1 MTARSAYLM
10 GMMESKVQF
19 IKDDFRS
26 GDYKWIEED
35 LDRVLQLIDKIWK
48 SEESSYDR
56 EYQQLEL
63 AREYMSGEDYS
74 FGEDRTV

>member
-35 LDRVLQLIDKIWK
+35 LDRVLLLIDKIWK

-56 EYQQLEL
+56 EYEQLEFV
-63 AREYMSGEDYS
+63 REYLKGEDYS
-74 FGEDRTV
+74 FGEDCTV

>member
-35 LDRVLQLIDKIWK
+35 LERVLLLIDKIWK

-56 EYQQLEL
+56 EYQQLEF
-63 AREYMSGEDYS
+63 AWEYLKGEDYS
-74 FGEDRTV
+74 FGEDCTV